1 MKIYLYTKPGQHEL
15 KERMGIAISAASDL
29 AKAVFILEEPINT
42 AGGSIKIIS
51 TTSADEQYLEDIILA
66 SASNEV
72 PELSAIVL
80 IDVAGPDD
88 LSVDLIQRMASDPDS
103 CQMSSDVPVVEN
115 IFAMHRQKYGTTKLG
130 ITGSTTFPGG
140 VSVLVMVLTPNTI
153 PAPLGGNGSQRP
165 TLH

>member
-15 KERMGIAISAASDL
+15 KERMGIAIYAVSDL
-29 AKAVFILEEPINT
+29 AKAVFLLETPINT

-51 TTSADEQYLEDIILA
+51 TTSADEQYLEDIILV

-72 PELSAIVL
+72 PGLSAIVL

-103 CQMSSDVPVVEN
+103 CQMSSDVPAVEN
-115 IFAMHRQKYGTTKLG
+115 IFAMHQQKYGPTKLG
-130 ITGSTTFPGG
+130 ITGSCTFPGDAG
-140 VSVLVMVLTPNTI
+140 VLVMMLTPG
-153 PAPLGGNGSQRP
+153 LGATPIGADGGQKP